1 MARFWVSGACLDLI
15 VLQQGCCAIIRP
27 GGSVAWQAGMR
38 AGLVRG

>member
-27 GGSVAWQAGMR
+27 TGSVA
-38 AGLVRG
+38 